1 MSIVNAAP
9 KGGACNL
16 FLKKKFWLLKDFS
29 NKHFLN
35 KKLEIFSK
43 FKHEN
48 KLLVKSAEKWWFRLQ
63 LYCCIILVFI
73 DRYISFLG
81 YKK

>member
-16 FLKKKFWLLKDFS
+16 FLKKKFWLLKDFN

-48 KLLVKSAEKWWFRLQ
+48 QQKSGGFV
-63 LYCCIILVFI
+63 CS
-73 DRYISFLG
+73 YIAVSF
-81 YKK
+81 